1 MTTVMLPLA
10 FMQRM
15 VGQRPSRC
23 VALGRFPQLLKSGGV
38 APDGW
43 KFDSQD
49 WWLEEHGLIME
60 PPQFPAGSGRYLVTG
75 ERELV
80 TSLTIHPSGRPER
93 RPPLGTR
100 RPRHAVR
107 RDTPGL
113 PRSALHTRHGRQIM
127 PASQGTTG
135 GISGGA
141 RGNMPPSPGCA
152 QQDYA
157 VLIVIGVALKA

>member
-80 TSLTIHPSGRPER
+80 TSLTIHPSIHPSIRPT
-93 RPPLGTR
+93 GTATAAGNTATA
-100 RPRHAVR
+100 PRC
-107 RDTPGL
+107 
-113 PRSALHTRHGRQIM
+113 
-127 PASQGTTG
+127 TT
-135 GISGGA
+135 
-141 RGNMPPSPGCA
+141 
-152 QQDYA
+152 
-157 VLIVIGVALKA
+157 

>member
-60 PPQFPAGSGRYLVTG
+60 PPQFPACCGRYLVTG

-80 TSLTIHPSGRPER
+80 TSLTIHPSGRPNGDR
-93 RPPLGTR
+93 RREPGDRATLYDVTHLGCR
-100 RPRHAVR
+100 AARY
-107 RDTPGL
+107 TPAMG
-113 PRSALHTRHGRQIM
+113 
-127 PASQGTTG
+127 
-135 GISGGA
+135 
-141 RGNMPPSPGCA
+141 
-152 QQDYA
+152 D
-157 VLIVIGVALKA
+157 K